1 MSTPDPLDQESE
13 QLFAALRE
21 ERVPEGSEERAL
33 RAACAEL
40 AGPRNRMSSR
50 QALWGGVCGALA
62 VAAAVAFA
70 VRPDPAT
77 SRISAEPA
85 REARRAVASRPVSS
99 AESAAA
105 PAASDVT
112 PMAPLAPRP
121 HSTPAPSQ
129 SAPATLGDE
138 LAALKGASAALNAGD
153 GAGALSALDRYER
166 VLKGKQLRAEATLLR
181 IQALS
186 QTGQAGAAS
195 ALAKQF
201 VDRNPDSPLVD
212 RARSYVK

>member
-50 QALWGGVCGALA
+50 QALWGGVCATLA
-62 VAAAVAFA
+62 VAAAVALA

-85 REARRAVASRPVSS
+85 RQTHRSVDSRPALS
-99 AESAAA
+99 A
-105 PAASDVT
+105 PAPIASDVT
-112 PMAPLAPRP
+112 PSTPLAPRLR
-121 HSTPAPSQ
+121 STPAPSQ

-138 LAALKGASAALNAGD
+138 LAALKTASAALNAGD
-153 GAGALSALDRYER
+153 AAGALSALDRYER

-181 IQALS
+181 IQALA

-195 ALAKQF
+195 TLAKQF